1 MKYSY
6 MKDLSIVLCT
16 YNEANNIR
24 QTINNLL
31 TKDNVKEIII
41 IDDDSND
48 GTVDILKN
56 LQNSK
61 IKIVIRKKI
70 RGFAS
75 AFIDGLKIATGDY
88 ILRFDLDMY
97 ESIDFFFDA
106 YQKISTDEDCIIFS
120 RYIDNGMDS
129 RSAYRS
135 IPSYILNKLC
145 QKFLSSKVKDYT
157 SCIMIFKRDIL
168 SEIFPK
174 NTHYANFIIDFVFEM
189 IRKNK
194 NIKEVPFVQN
204 KITEANS
211 KSAPNVIKFLFNG
224 SFYLFS
230 ILRCMFIKFLN

>member
-1 MKYSY
+1 
-6 MKDLSIVLCT
+6 MKDLSIVLST
-16 YNEANNIR
+16 YNEVNNIR
-24 QTINNLL
+24 QTINSLL
-31 TKDNVKEIII
+31 TKNNVKEIII

-48 GTVDILKN
+48 GTIDVLKK

-106 YQKISTDEDCIIFS
+106 FQKISTNEDCIIFS
-120 RYIDNGMDS
+120 RYIGNGKD
-129 RSAYRS
+129 YRS
-135 IPSYILNKLC
+135 IYRSMPSYILNKLC
-145 QKFLSSKVKDYT
+145 QKLLYSKIKDYT
-157 SCIMIFKRDIL
+157 SCIIIFKRDIL

-174 NTHYANFIIDFVFEM
+174 NTHYANFIIDFIFEM

-204 KITEANS
+204 KITEVNS

-230 ILRCMFIKFLN
+230 ILRCMFIKLLN

>member
-1 MKYSY
+1 
-6 MKDLSIVLCT
+6 MKDLSIVLST

-24 QTINNLL
+24 QTINSLL
-31 TKDNVKEIII
+31 TKNNVKEIII
-41 IDDDSND
+41 IDDDSSD
-48 GTVDILKN
+48 GTIDVLKK

-106 YQKISTDEDCIIFS
+106 FQKIGTNEDCIIFS
-120 RYIDNGMDS
+120 RYIGNGKD
-129 RSAYRS
+129 YRS
-135 IPSYILNKLC
+135 IYRSMPSYILNKLC
-145 QKFLSSKVKDYT
+145 QKLLYSKIKDYT
-157 SCIMIFKRDIL
+157 SCIIIFKRDIL

-174 NTHYANFIIDFVFEM
+174 NTHYANFIIDFIFEM

-204 KITEANS
+204 KITEVNS

-230 ILRCMFIKFLN
+230 ILRCMFIKLLN

>member
-1 MKYSY
+1 
-6 MKDLSIVLCT
+6 MKDLSIVLST

-24 QTINNLL
+24 QTINSLL
-31 TKDNVKEIII
+31 TKNNVKEIII

-48 GTVDILKN
+48 GTIDVLKK

-106 YQKISTDEDCIIFS
+106 FQKISTNEDCIIFS
-120 RYIDNGMDS
+120 RYIGNGKD
-129 RSAYRS
+129 YRS
-135 IPSYILNKLC
+135 IYRSMPSYILNKLC
-145 QKFLSSKVKDYT
+145 QKLLYSKIKDYT
-157 SCIMIFKRDIL
+157 SCIIIFKRDIL

-174 NTHYANFIIDFVFEM
+174 NTHYANFIIDFIFEM

-204 KITEANS
+204 KITEVNS

-230 ILRCMFIKFLN
+230 ILRCMFIKLLN